1 MIKQMAQLLGFIV
14 IAMVMG
20 NSAWAVDCDCS
31 VVAYSPLTASHL
43 LPTVTL
49 RRFELE
55 GYDNRSISSQLG
67 CRKSCLESFE
77 KEMNYRSL
85 NSLLVAHTQN
95 LIESKVVG
103 FNCTGLTT
111 LKFPVRVKAKLG
123 NLGLGHVAD
132 VIHVVNHE
140 QICF

>member
-67 CRKSCLESFE
+67 CRKSCLKSFE
-77 KEMNYRSL
+77 KEMNHRSL